1 MLQDWKF
8 WAPFLAAASA
18 IVVAMIASYAG
29 GFLGILIAGLLITFA
44 AVRYDLEK
52 NDVGGGFP
60 SASLYARQVA
70 AREQMTPDERNAYG
84 AELHALWRPLVI
96 GKTIG
101 TGLILLGLGGYLF
114 L

>member
-1 MLQDWKF
+1 MWKF
-8 WAPFLAAASA
+8 WTPFLASIAA
-18 IVVAMIASYAG
+18 VLVGVLASYAG
-29 GFLGILIAGLLITFA
+29 SFLGILIAGLLITFA
-44 AVRYDLEK
+44 TVQYDLDK
-52 NDVGGGFP
+52 RDVGGGFP
-60 SASLYARQVA
+60 SATLYARQVA
-70 AREQMTPDERNAYG
+70 AREQMTPDERNANR